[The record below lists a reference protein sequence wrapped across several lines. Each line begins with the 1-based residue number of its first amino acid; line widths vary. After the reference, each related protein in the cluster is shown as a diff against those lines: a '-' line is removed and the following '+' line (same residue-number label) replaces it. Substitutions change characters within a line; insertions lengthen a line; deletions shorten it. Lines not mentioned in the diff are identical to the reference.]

1 MTPPVAAPF
10 SPFQQIFD
18 NFWNMP
24 ITSWQRFFN
33 PQVVFNYNPEDEG
46 VEYHVLQRVGSYGSQ
61 LSTVINTLQV
71 LREELDETA
80 LDPGQRYA
88 IAEFDR
94 LRSEAERAVAEY
106 RGVDADQLRAGLM
119 ALKQRDPAA
128 YAALKA
134 ELD

>member
-1 MTPPVAAPF
+1 MTPPAAAPF

-18 NFWNMP
+18 KFWNVP

-33 PQVVFNYNPEDEG
+33 PQVVFNYNPQDEG
-46 VEYHVLQRVGSYGSQ
+46 IEYHVLERVGSYGSQ
-61 LSTVINTLQV
+61 LSTIIDALQV
-71 LREELDETA
+71 LRAGLDDSALSPPEQRAITA
-80 LDPGQRYA
+80 
-88 IAEFDR
+88 FDR
-94 LRSEAERAVAEY
+94 LRSEAEHAVAEY
-106 RGVDADQLRAGLM
+106 RGVDIDQLRSGLA

>member
-1 MTPPVAAPF
+1 MSTPVAAPF
-10 SPFQQIFD
+10 SPFQQIFEK
-18 NFWNMP
+18 FWNMP

-33 PQVVFNYNPEDEG
+33 PQVVFNYNPQDEG

-61 LSTVINTLQV
+61 LSTLIHALQV
-71 LREELDETA
+71 LREGLDDSA
-80 LDPGQRYA
+80 LNPAQRGA

-94 LRSEAERAVAEY
+94 LRAESGRAVAEY
-106 RGVDADQLRAGLM
+106 RGVDADQLRAGLA
-119 ALKQRDPAA
+119 ALRQRDPAA